1 MRFLEYCLAV
11 VCLLCLI
18 PSCKKDDSSGW
29 DTEMLVPLVSTSLS
43 VRDLV
48 TDTSLIREEIDQS
61 LVLTYQNTIYELNL
75 ADSIISVPDTFI
87 GTKYTLDSLR
97 LPATSINYRLSLG
110 EIALNLNT
118 SPDPVY
124 QFFGNFLLTQNG
136 TSTFV
141 PAVNGVSQSL
151 YSFDASTFFQEAT
164 LQSGTLYFWIV
175 NQLPIPITNVSYQ
188 VTNGPL
194 NTPVLSDVIP
204 LIQPGDSVYKSY
216 SLAGLHVSNT
226 FNFNLV
232 NLSSPGSNGVAIP
245 IDTTDY
251 VQLRGGLVD
260 LRASE
265 AWARFPAQDIV
276 AKSQE
281 LTIDIADRK
290 FTYLDVRKGK
300 LHVYITSNV
309 EESLQLTYILDGAYD
324 NYGRPLRTVIPIPA
338 APPGNT
344 VTIDQEYDLTGF
356 SISLTGKDGS
366 KFNTYTQ
373 TVIAHIDSSG
383 ILRHIVNTD
392 SVAFKFELK
401 DIAPNY
407 IKGYAGRDSV
417 QTGIDSSAFTA
428 IDLFE
433 SGNIQLSDV
442 DMKLSVE
449 NGFGIDGRVK
459 INSLQAIGKNGQAVG
474 LTGSILQTP
483 FQIQR
488 ATDFPFQP
496 KTSEISINGS
506 NSNIAQLIS
515 VLPEKLIYDMEV
527 RTNPLGNNGQ
537 YRDFAYLESR
547 MKVNLDVKIP
557 LKFFADHLILR
568 DTVDFNLSNL
578 TTNVEGISDGIIHL
592 IAQNGYPL
600 EAKLNMIFYDE
611 NGATVDTILFEDN
624 IAGAQVGPDCKVKQ
638 STRSRI
644 PFSVSTARMEE
655 LKKAKRAI
663 IVADFNTPASAN
675 CNGQPLQIYSTYKL
689 DLTFSAR
696 FNYKL
701 DAKF

>member
-1 MRFLEYCLAV
+1 MRFILFWIGIWSTLF
-11 VCLLCLI
+11 LI
-18 PSCKKDDSSGW
+18 PSCKKEDSSSW

-43 VRDLV
+43 VKDIV
-48 TDTSLIREEIDQS
+48 KDTSLIREESDQS
-61 LVLTYQNTIYELNL
+61 LVLTYRNTIYELNL

-87 GTKYTLDSLR
+87 GTRYTLDSLR

-110 EIALNLNT
+110 EMAKNLLT

-124 QFFGNFLLTQNG
+124 QFFGNFILTQNG
-136 TSTFV
+136 TSTFI

-151 YSFDASTFFQEAT
+151 YSFDASNFFQDAT

-216 SLAGLHVSNT
+216 SLAGLQVSNT

-232 NLSSPGSNGVAIP
+232 NLSSPGSNGVAIL

-290 FTYLDVRKGK
+290 FTYLDVRQGK

-324 NYGRPLRTVIPIPA
+324 NYGRPLRTLIPIPA
-338 APPGNT
+338 APPGSS
-344 VTIDQEYDLTGF
+344 VTIDKEYDLTGY

-401 DIAPNY
+401 NIAPNY
-407 IKGYAGRDSV
+407 IKGYAGKDSV
-417 QTGIDSSAFTA
+417 QTGIDTAAFSS

-433 SGNIQLSDV
+433 SGSVQFSDV

-449 NGFGIDGRVK
+449 NGFGLDGRVN
-459 INSLQAIGKNGQAVG
+459 INSLQAVGKNGQIIP

-496 KTSEISINGS
+496 KISEISINGG
-506 NSNIAQLIS
+506 NSNISQLIS

-527 RTNPLGNNGQ
+527 RTNPSGNNGQ

-547 MKVNLDVKIP
+547 MKVNLDVRVP
-557 LKFFADHLILR
+557 LKFLADHLILR
-568 DTVDFNLSNL
+568 DTVSFDLSNL
-578 TTNVEGISDGIIHL
+578 TTNVEGISDGVIHL

-600 EAKLNMIFYDE
+600 EGTMTAIFYDE
-611 NGATVDTILFEDN
+611 TDAAVDTILFGDR
-624 IAGAQVGPDCKVKQ
+624 IAGGVVGPDCKVKQ
-638 STRSRI
+638 PARTKI
-644 PFSVSTARMEE
+644 PFPVSTARMER
-655 LKKAKRAI
+655 LKTAKKAI
-663 IVADFNTPASAN
+663 LIVDFNTPASAY
-675 CNGQPLQIYSTYKL
+675 CNGQPLQIYSTYKI